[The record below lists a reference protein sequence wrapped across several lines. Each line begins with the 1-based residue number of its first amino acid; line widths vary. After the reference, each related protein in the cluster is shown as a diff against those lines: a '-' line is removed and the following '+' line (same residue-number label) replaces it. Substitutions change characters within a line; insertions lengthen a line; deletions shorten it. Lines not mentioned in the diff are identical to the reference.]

1 MTVKNASSKQD
12 VVHNVMPSLNLRGQ
26 LQWQV
31 EKTTK
36 CWLVAM
42 ILLRMFSAGIWCDTY
57 THKRQQ
63 QQQKCELLTFAKVSS
78 PRAPLPLGNIYI
90 NEL

>member
-1 MTVKNASSKQD
+1 MTVNNASSKQD
-12 VVHNVMPSLNLRGQ
+12 VVHNLMPSLNLRGQ

-42 ILLRMFSAGIWCDTY
+42 ILLRMGVISIIYFCCFPLESGVIY
-57 THKRQQ
+57 THK
-63 QQQKCELLTFAKVSS
+63 
-78 PRAPLPLGNIYI
+78 
-90 NEL
+90 